1 MTDGWMDRP
10 HAVAAGEREKESL
23 GGIWYGMGC
32 CWPRRLTAKGDVCD
46 VLCRY
51 ASSNVDEEGLQMY
64 TCSSRHDYYNP
75 AATLFFTTGD
85 KTIEH
90 LLSRNTHYQV
100 SSAARAGLG

>member
-1 MTDGWMDRP
+1 MSFG
-10 HAVAAGEREKESL
+10 
-23 GGIWYGMGC
+23 
-32 CWPRRLTAKGDVCD
+32 
-46 VLCRY
+46 RY
-51 ASSNVDEEGLQMY
+51 ASSNVDEEGLQRY

-100 SSAARAGLG
+100 SLHTGFVREYLK